1 MKRFMAF
8 FVILLLA
15 CAMIPAM
22 AAGDLS
28 GTEIVER
35 MAETIPEI
43 TDIASY
49 LEQGDPDGLLGQPGS
64 YLDKITWMDQRVGEL
79 CTLEIYASA
88 ETAGQAAGEDIQ
100 LEDYVLRLSDK
111 LSATEVEA
119 YRAALSDIAGISE
132 KENAAEYILN
142 TNTKK
147 FHWPSCSSVKTIKDS
162 NKQVYN
168 GDREDLIDQG
178 YEPCKRC
185 DP

>member
-1 MKRFMAF
+1 ME
-8 FVILLLA
+8 
-15 CAMIPAM
+15 
-22 AAGDLS
+22 G
-28 GTEIVER
+28 
-35 MAETIPEI
+35 
-43 TDIASY
+43 
-49 LEQGDPDGLLGQPGS
+49 
-64 YLDKITWMDQRVGEL
+64 
-79 CTLEIYASA
+79 
-88 ETAGQAAGEDIQ
+88 
-100 LEDYVLRLSDK
+100 YVLRLSDK